1 MENCMESLFLLVHLF
16 FLFKISSFFVFLASS
31 CILLLATQKALC
43 HLSAE
48 ELFRRSL
55 NFGKKEQLRQV
66 QRAFLVARR
75 RTQLE
80 ARKTKN
86 EEMLKRRRRCTSK
99 NNDSM
104 QFSIRENFFFFS
116 KMNESEIFFLL
127 KIRHVTRG

>member
-43 HLSAE
+43 TCRSCSFFPKFRERRKSSSAE
-48 ELFRRSL
+48 
-55 NFGKKEQLRQV
+55 KW
-66 QRAFLVARR
+66 QRAFCVARR

-86 EEMLKRRRRCTSK
+86 EKMLKRRRRCTSK